1 MTRYLYNNFTLKER
15 LLFII
20 NSFFILSFILFF
32 SNHITFPWPFSYVV
46 FLTVFCQ
53 VIFTMVDFYN
63 LKFKIS
69 TPQILLRFI
78 ISFIILSSFVH
89 LSSFLSTIYISP
101 ITYLLTLILVLIP
114 FAIRSIYAISINHFD
129 LYDRVV
135 IVGKHSHGSTN
146 FAKNIVLNSSSVY
159 RLLNIIEV
167 GEELEQ
173 NESIINSLLEK
184 KVKKIIL
191 ALDDRRGIFP
201 TRFLLEAKM
210 QGIEVTDFNDLYEDV
225 TGKIAVEKI
234 RPSYLIF
241 ANGFKVTPFKRV
253 MKRLFDL
260 IFSLLLLI
268 ITAPICLITA
278 LLIKLDSKGPIIY
291 KQLRVG
297 KSGKEYYLYK
307 FRSMSQN
314 AESKSGPVW
323 AQEND
328 PRVTAVGAII
338 RKLRIDEIPQVL
350 NVLKGDMSF
359 VGPRPERPHFVNELK
374 NQIPYY
380 TQRLVVKP
388 GITGWA
394 AVKYKYGST
403 VEDAIEKMQYDL
415 YYIKH
420 LSLFL
425 DLSIIFHTIKVVI
438 TGKGL

>member
-1 MTRYLYNNFTLKER
+1 MTKYLYNNFTLKER
-15 LLFII
+15 FLFII
-20 NSFFILSFILFF
+20 NSFLIFSFIIFF
-32 SNHITFPWPFSYVV
+32 NNHIIFPWSFPYII
-46 FLTVFCQ
+46 FLTIFCQ
-53 VIFTMVDFYN
+53 TIFTMVDFYN
-63 LKFKIS
+63 LKFKI
-69 TPQILLRFI
+69 TAFQIVIRFT
-78 ISFIILSSFVH
+78 ISFGILSSFVI
-89 LSSFLSTIYISP
+89 LSSYLSILSISP
-101 ITYLLTLILVLIP
+101 SIYLFTLTLVLIP
-114 FAIRSIYAISINHFD
+114 PIIRSIYSISINRFD

-135 IVGKHSHGSTN
+135 IVGKYSHSSTK
-146 FAKNIVLNSSSVY
+146 FAKNIVLNSSSIY
-159 RLLNIIEV
+159 KLLNIIEV
-167 GEELEQ
+167 NEELDQ
-173 NESIINSLLEK
+173 NKAIINTLLEK

-201 TRFLLEAKM
+201 SSFLLEARM

-241 ANGFKVTPFKRV
+241 SDGFKVTPFKKII
-253 MKRLFDL
+253 KRIFDI
-260 IFSLLLLI
+260 IFSLLLSI
-268 ITAPICLITA
+268 ITLPVCLITA
-278 LLIKLDSKGPIIY
+278 LLIKIDSKGPIIY

-297 KSGKEYYLYK
+297 KGGKEYYLFK
-307 FRSMSQN
+307 FRSMHHN
-314 AESKSGPVW
+314 IEAKSGPVW
-323 AQEND
+323 AKEKD
-328 PRVTAVGAII
+328 PRVTLVGAII

-394 AVKYKYGST
+394 AVKYRYGSSI
-403 VEDAIEKMQYDL
+403 EDAIEKMQYDL

-425 DLSIIFHTIKVVI
+425 DLSIIFHTIKVVT